1 MRHYEIV
8 MLVHPDRS
16 NRADAICDQIS
27 EFVSKDKGKVH
38 RREDIGRR
46 ALAYPIAGLHKA
58 HYFLMNVECGQKAYD
73 QIGDYL
79 KFNEDVLR
87 RLTVRC
93 LAAEKGPS
101 ALLMQTRKDR
111 ERLAKGEAKEAQAGG
126 ETGAAP
132 EAAASEEVETLN
144 AAELNENEEIG
155 ETLADTASGSA
166 PTDEHK
172 PTQSS
177 DEAN

>member
-93 LAAEKGPS
+93 PAAEKGPS

-111 ERLAKGEAKEAQAGG
+111 ERLAKGEAKEAQASG
-126 ETGAAP
+126 EDGAAP
-132 EAAASEEVETLN
+132 EAEALN
-144 AAELNENEEIG
+144 AASLNENAENG

-166 PTDEHK
+166 LPDEQK